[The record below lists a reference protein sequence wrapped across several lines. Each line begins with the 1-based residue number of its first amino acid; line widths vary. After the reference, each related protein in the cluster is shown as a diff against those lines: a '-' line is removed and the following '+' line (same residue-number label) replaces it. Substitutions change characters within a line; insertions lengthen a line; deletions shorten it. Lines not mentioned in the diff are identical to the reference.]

1 MNRPLDGR
9 TIAVTGAAGFIG
21 SHLVVELAS
30 RGADVVAI
38 DHDAGWRPH
47 LGEQIQRGDVRFV
60 PTSRR
65 WPYGGCLPAG
75 AWDGVDTVVHLA
87 YTEPTSGNEAHAVRA
102 EVNAN
107 LLGTLELVESL
118 PASVATFGF
127 ASTTL
132 VYGRG
137 RQGRLAE
144 DLPPQPDSAYALAKV
159 GVEQALADFGDS
171 ASGRSAVVFRFSTI
185 YGRTETVPRAI
196 PNFIRR
202 LLSGVAPQV
211 AVGADQ
217 RDYIH
222 VTDACSTVAAALS
235 ASLDPFEVL
244 NVGTGVG
251 VRTDDLARLVAE
263 VSQLGIDPDI
273 GQARRS
279 PVELVSDPTRA
290 NQRVGACPKVDL
302 ATGLADEIEWFRTR
316 PDLLTRPC

>member
-1 MNRPLDGR
+1 MTRPLDGR

-21 SHLVVELAS
+21 SHLVVELAN

-47 LGEQIQRGDVRFV
+47 LGELIERGDVRFV
-60 PTSRR
+60 PTPRR
-65 WPYGGCLPAG
+65 WPYGCLAAG
-75 AWDGVDTVVHLA
+75 AWHGVDTVIHLA
-87 YTEPTSGNEAHAVRA
+87 YAEPTSGVEAHAVRS
-102 EVNAN
+102 EVTDN
-107 LLGTLELVESL
+107 LLGTLDLVDSL
-118 PASVATFGF
+118 PPSVTTFGF

-144 DLPPQPDSAYALAKV
+144 GLPPQPDSAYALAKV

-171 ASGRSAVVFRFSTI
+171 ASGRSAVVFRFSTV

-202 LLSGVAPQV
+202 LLSGDAPQV

-222 VTDACSTVAAALS
+222 VTDACSMVAAALS
-235 ASLDPFEVL
+235 TSLDPFEVF

-263 VSQLGIDPDI
+263 VSQLGIDPDV
-273 GQARRS
+273 GQPRRG

-290 NQRVGACPKVDL
+290 LERFGSCPKVDL
-302 ATGLADEIEWFRTR
+302 AAGLADEIEWFRTR
-316 PDLLTRPC
+316 PDLLTRTC